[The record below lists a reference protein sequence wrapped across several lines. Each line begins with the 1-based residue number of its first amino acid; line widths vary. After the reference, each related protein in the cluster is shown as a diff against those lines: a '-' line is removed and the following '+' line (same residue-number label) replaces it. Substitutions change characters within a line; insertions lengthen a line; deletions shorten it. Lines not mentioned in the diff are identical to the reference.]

1 MTALAADLV
10 KLLDRAQAVQ
20 DANRESL
27 LRLEQERRTL
37 ERIKRTPVDDAV

>member
-1 MTALAADLV
+1 MTTLPPELV

-37 ERIKRTPVDDAV
+37 ERIKRTPVDGPV